1 MPSVPRPIL
10 TATLLLVTGLLAG
23 GVQAQ
28 IDLTRIGGAGDRD
41 DVTVEQLVQTRVVT
55 PTRRLEPGGTF
66 EIAVIFKIARGWHI
80 YWQHPGDAGAA
91 TAVTVRTP
99 AGFTVGATRFPRPQ
113 TFQEPDGTTYGYER
127 EVALFVPVTTP
138 ATFDPAT
145 PVTFRT
151 EVFFLVCR
159 ERCLM
164 GTYHA
169 SVTLPTP
176 HPISSADHQ
185 VLDRFAARVPRSLP
199 ALRGTAARLVDVGE
213 DGARLVLTIPAAGAE
228 AVEILP
234 IPGPGVEPGAARVER
249 RGDWFRVELP
259 VEIRPHNAEGN
270 ELRVRGVLGLG
281 RDPEGVSYAF
291 SVPVPTADRR
301 EP

>member
-1 MPSVPRPIL
+1 MPRANRSIL
-10 TATLLLVTGLLAG
+10 TATLLLVTGLLAS
-23 GVQAQ
+23 GVHAQ
-28 IDLTRIGGAGDRD
+28 IDLTRIGGAGDED
-41 DVTVEQLVQTRVVT
+41 DVTVEQLVQTRVVS
-55 PTRRLEPGGTF
+55 PAQRLQPGRTF
-66 EIAVIFKIARGWHI
+66 EIAVVFKIARGWHI
-80 YWQHPGDAGAA
+80 YWEHPGDAGAA
-91 TAVTVRTP
+91 TAVTVRAP

-138 ATFDPAT
+138 ASLDPAT
-145 PVTFRT
+145 PVTFRI

-169 SVTLPTP
+169 SLTLPAPVPVSTT
-176 HPISSADHQ
+176 DRRM
-185 VLDRFAARVPRSLP
+185 LDRFAARVPRSLP
-199 ALRGTAARLVDVGE
+199 ALRGTAARLVDVGD
-213 DGARLVLTIPAAGAE
+213 DGVRLVLTIPAAGAE

-234 IPGPGVEPGAARVER
+234 IPGPGVEPGAAKVER
-249 RGDWFRVELP
+249 RGDWFRVEVP

-270 ELRVRGVLGLG
+270 EMRVRGVLGFG

-291 SVPVPTADRR
+291 SVPVPTATRR